1 MYIKPSYVKLILMT
15 PLVMAVLSVLFAL
28 SGSYFLHSLTMLFV
42 LFVAVIY
49 VIDLVG
55 FIGVLIKGQ
64 LERFLSRIPYVDM
77 KSWINSLIVLVLFY
91 ASSGILAETSGNI
104 GKMLIVIVNIGV
116 VFTCLVKTY
125 KIFVFQKRKYDDYGD
140 EDDGF

>member
-15 PLVMAVLSVLFAL
+15 PLIMAVLSFLFAV
-28 SGSYFLHSLTMLFV
+28 SGSHFLYGLTMLFV

-49 VIDLVG
+49 VIDLAG

-77 KSWINSLIVLVLFY
+77 KSWISSLIVLALFY
-91 ASSGILAETSGNI
+91 ASNGSLTEMSGQI
-104 GKMLIVIVNIGV
+104 GKVLIIIVNIGV
-116 VFTCLVKTY
+116 VFTFLVKTY
-125 KIFVFQKRKYDDYGD
+125 KIFVFQKKKYDDFDD
-140 EDDGF
+140 ENEDF